1 MSLGKTDLGRF
12 TRRQFLAGFP
22 FFWRPR
28 FVTLA
33 GIRFEVIR
41 RGRSPHRYL
50 VIHAREDTARQVLR
64 AHMKTSRG
72 TAHLATGS
80 ERTLH
85 IAGALADPNRIF
97 SRQGAEANLRR
108 LNPGLA
114 PDRLEAALNRLD
126 RGREKLIRALLP
138 PPGGLLIALHNNSP
152 GYSVLDEVP
161 ISDQVALNDPAHP
174 RDFLLC
180 TQPQDFQK
188 LARSPYNVVLQNLAP
203 KHDDGS
209 LSRLAARRGVRYV
222 NIEAA
227 QGNLRK
233 QSEILQWLAASG

>member
-1 MSLGKTDLGRF
+1 MSFANPDSNCL
-12 TRRQFLAGFP
+12 TRRQLLAAFP
-22 FFWRPR
+22 FFWRSR

-41 RGRSPHRYL
+41 RGRSPFRYL
-50 VIHAREDTARQVLR
+50 VIHASEDTARQVLR
-64 AHMKTSRG
+64 THMKIGQG
-72 TAHLATGS
+72 TAYLATGS
-80 ERTLH
+80 ERAVR

-97 SRQGAEANLRR
+97 SREGAQASLRR

-114 PDRLEAALNRLD
+114 PQRIQAALNRLD
-126 RGREKLIRALLP
+126 RDREKLIRALLP
-138 PPGGLLIALHNNSP
+138 PLGGLLIALHNNSP

-161 ISDQVALNDPAHP
+161 ISDQVALNDRTHP
-174 RDFLLC
+174 HEFLLC
-180 TQPQDFQK
+180 TQPQDFQR
-188 LARSPYNVVLQNLAP
+188 LARSPYNIVFQNRAP

-209 LSRLAARRGVRYV
+209 LSRLAARRGLRYV

-233 QSEILQWLAASG
+233 QSEMLEWLIASR